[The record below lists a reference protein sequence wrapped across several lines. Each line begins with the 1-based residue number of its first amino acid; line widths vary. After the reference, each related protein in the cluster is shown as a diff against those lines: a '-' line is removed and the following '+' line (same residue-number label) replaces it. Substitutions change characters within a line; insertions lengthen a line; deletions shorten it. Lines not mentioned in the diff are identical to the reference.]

1 MASLQ
6 AKHSRSCA
14 IVRARAEQKARD
26 GKEGG
31 ASQWTSFADATK
43 PKGCTCTPLY
53 YSHHRH
59 NGKVV
64 REIVGANRKEAQRAL
79 DALRGDVARKRYRH
93 IEDIAFDT
101 WARRWLDGFT
111 GKANTKRV
119 YATTLVY
126 ARAVFGRTR
135 VRDLTASDVRRF
147 LDHIRAEHKRRHRRS
162 KDKAIRESEVSPA
175 TLSKHLRQLGA
186 CLEAAVSEGYA
197 ERNPVRE
204 LHKTARPRVAKS
216 QVSFFTDAELARLW
230 QELVERPVYL
240 ALCKLAVLT
249 GMRFGELAARTW
261 ADVDLLNREL
271 HVRQTYTAGIGITP
285 PKSGESRVVDL
296 VPPAAALLEAWLVES
311 GRDEGLVFER
321 EDGGYLESRYVTRH
335 VLYPTMQIAGIPR
348 VGEGGRARTFHSFRA
363 SFARVALE
371 NGSEITWVQRAL
383 GHASIVLTV
392 DLYGGWARSAQKAQA
407 ERLK

>member
-216 QVSFFTDAELARLW
+216 RPAYYTDQELARLW
-230 QELVERPVYL
+230 PELAERPVY
-240 ALCKLAVLT
+240 AAVCKAAVLT
-249 GMRFGELAARTW
+249 GLRFGELAALTW
-261 ADVDLLNREL
+261 GDVDLLGREL
-271 HVRQTYTAGIGITP
+271 HVSKAYTRGIGFTP
-285 PKSGESRVVDL
+285 PKSGEPRTVDL
-296 VPPAAALLEAWLVES
+296 TPQAAALFEEWFRES
-311 GRDEGLVFER
+311 GGEGFLFTR
-321 EDGGYLESRYVTRH
+321 EDGGHLDDGYTRRH
-335 VLYPTMQIAGIPR
+335 VLYPALQRASIPR
-348 VGEGGRARTFHSFRA
+348 IGERRRERDFHSFRHT
-363 SFARVALE
+363 FARIALE
-371 NGSEITWVQRAL
+371 HGAEITW
-383 GHASIVLTV
+383 
-392 DLYGGWARSAQKAQA
+392 
-407 ERLK
+407 